1 MPARITIY
9 GRPDCH
15 LCDDA
20 EALVADLVT
29 GSGARIEMINIEH
42 DDELHKEMLE
52 LIPVIELNGERIS
65 KLIEYR
71 GDRFAEV
78 VREALIN

>member
-20 EALVADLVT
+20 EARVADLVVD
-29 GSGARIEMINIEH
+29 SGAMIEVVNIEH

-52 LIPVIELNGERIS
+52 LIPVIELNGVRIS

-71 GDRFAEV
+71 GDRFADAV
-78 VREALIN
+78 LKGLID

>member
-29 GSGARIEMINIEH
+29 GSGAQIEMINIEH
-42 DDELHKEMLE
+42 DDALHKELLE
-52 LIPVIELNGERIS
+52 VIPVIELNGERIS

-71 GDRFAEV
+71 GDRFADA
-78 VREALIN
+78 VREALID

>member
-20 EALVADLVT
+20 EALVAD
-29 GSGARIEMINIEH
+29 SSSAAARKIEVVNIEPTISCTG
-42 DDELHKEMLE
+42 MLE
-52 LIPVIELNGERIS
+52 LIPVIELGGELES
-65 KLIEYR
+65 PS
-71 GDRFAEV
+71 
-78 VREALIN
+78 

>member
-20 EALVADLVT
+20 EALVADLVVD
-29 GSGARIEMINIEH
+29 SGAMIEVVNIEH

-52 LIPVIELNGERIS
+52 LIPVIELNGVRIS

-71 GDRFAEV
+71 GDRFEKAVLEG
-78 VREALIN
+78 LID

>member
-20 EALVADLVT
+20 EARVADLVVD
-29 GSGARIEMINIEH
+29 SGAMIEVVNIEH

-52 LIPVIELNGERIS
+52 LIPVIELNGVRIS

-71 GDRFAEV
+71 GDRFAEAV
-78 VREALIN
+78 LEGLID